1 MERQRKNQRA
11 QLPVSSVKTPKPE
24 AKFASLPTSYAP
36 RRRCGSYFER
46 LHLRLDRQ
54 FAGFSPSK

>member
-1 MERQRKNQRA
+1 MEGQRKNQRA

-36 RRRCGSYFER
+36 RRVGVAPISNGST
-46 LHLRLDRQ
+46 
-54 FAGFSPSK
+54 FA